1 MKRTWR
7 VMAILGMA
15 TVVLASLTPAVWAA
29 TYEDATARGF
39 YDSRGWHD
47 PANINYCAGWSC
59 TSDEGDERNFMVF
72 DLSGYSA
79 QAADFGVSFARVV
92 LANPFGTG
100 TPVPYQLR
108 NVSTP
113 IRDLT
118 AEHRKS
124 EDGRL
129 IYDDLASGK
138 LYGAVTPGVMTDNP
152 IQVDLNGE
160 GLLALTKRLG
170 NGKIA
175 FGGSL
180 RGSKEGDVLFG
191 YSSGPPNSVQL
202 QFQLGDKTSMTLKG
216 PGRVARGSRVT
227 YRGKVTSASAACVN
241 GVELQITVGT
251 RHSTVTTKAD
261 GSYAFKARIMRTTRL
276 RAFYPG
282 TMVVSP
288 SDPCGGSEA
297 RKTVRLS

>member
-7 VMAILGMA
+7 VTAILGMA
-15 TVVLASLTPAVWAA
+15 TVVLAGLATAVGAA
-29 TYEDATARGF
+29 TYENATARGW
-39 YDSRGWHD
+39 YDSRGRHD
-47 PANINYCAGWSC
+47 PTNLNYCVGWGC
-59 TSDEGDERNFMVF
+59 GVVYDERNFFVF
-72 DLSGYSA
+72 NMSGYSA

-92 LANPFGTG
+92 LTNPSGSG
-100 TPVPYQLR
+100 APVPYQLR

-113 IRDLT
+113 ISELT
-118 AEHRKS
+118 AAHLRS
-124 EDGRL
+124 PVGRS
-129 IYDDLASGK
+129 IFGDLGSGK
-138 LYGAVTPGVMTDNP
+138 LYGSTTPGAMTDNP

-160 GLLALTKRLG
+160 GLLALTKVLG
-170 NGKIA
+170 KGKVA

-180 RGSKEGDVLFG
+180 KGGGATDLLFG
-191 YSSGPPNSVQL
+191 NSLSVPSSGIEL

-282 TMVVSP
+282 TVVVSP
-288 SDPCGGSEA
+288 TDPCGGSET